1 MISCKICHQKFKKP
15 SKFYEHLHSNKCKIP
30 TMDQNIKNANKM
42 LKLCKNRNYDEINEE
57 ILKNKENKK
66 IEKDL
71 ILRNESNIFNKN
83 NNELVINNNEL
94 VKNNNEL
101 VINNNELIK
110 NNNKI
115 TKYNNNGMYF
125 ECKYCNKPY
134 KHKSSLSRHV
144 KNCQDKKALEH
155 LLGEKLRKQNMT
167 LEEFIELRNSK
178 QLNAQIF
185 NNNHCNHHYNFNKD
199 SHNNINNNNNIIT
212 NNNTIMNTN
221 NTINNNI
228 QINMI
233 NPFGNEN
240 VEHILNNKELCM
252 NILKKMDNGVNKLF
266 LEVYN
271 KDENRNFY
279 KVDKKNKIATLTKE
293 NRINHND
300 YTYITEQ
307 IFNRMHN
314 LYNKISENLKNICDD
329 KIKDCIVKNMNYY
342 NRSGLKFSNKKT
354 FDDYMDYMSK
364 MNEELITNMLIDN
377 GIITEK
383 GIPMLDVT

>member
-30 TMDQNIKNANKM
+30 SMDKNIKNANKM
-42 LKLCKNRNYDEINEE
+42 LNLCKNRNYDKINKE

-66 IEKDL
+66 IEKDI
-71 ILRNESNIFNKN
+71 ILRNESDIFNKN
-83 NNELVINNNEL
+83 NNKLVKNNNEL

-101 VINNNELIK
+101 IN

-155 LLGEKLRKQNMT
+155 LLGDKLRKQNMT

-178 QLNAQIF
+178 QLNAQVF
-185 NNNHCNHHYNFNKD
+185 NNNNNCNHHYNFNKD
-199 SHNNINNNNNIIT
+199 SHNNINNNQNIIT